1 MLQSISPSSTPC
13 KSKVEGEVVSSRPT
27 RGACATYEFKKRKK
41 EKKKG
46 EHYNL
51 ILQFQVYLQE
61 GRHWLK
67 GRCVHP

>member
-41 EKKKG
+41 EKKRG
-46 EHYNL
+46 N
-51 ILQFQVYLQE
+51 ITI
-61 GRHWLK
+61 
-67 GRCVHP
+67 

>member
-41 EKKKG
+41 KG

-61 GRHWLK
+61 GRH
-67 GRCVHP
+67 